1 MYFHTFSMA
10 YRNPFFSMTA
20 ALARSPRVVLFRN
33 GPDFD
38 ACCQLLNTIFGGGA
52 GLVPLP
58 HAVRMLGPR
67 AALPVIVACGAFSF
81 YTSQAIVIASCLVGE
96 ATYQGVARRT
106 LGHIGAE
113 VVRLLLIVLAFST
126 GVVGLSIFADVAQIL
141 LVGWCTRT
149 ACLFIAGCIVTPL
162 VVCIREIERLAVISV
177 AAAGLMLLFLLY
189 AIVGFVGAPPSVQG
203 LAQIPHHGDRR
214 TLAEALNA
222 ASVIHLSFNC
232 HFNVLP
238 LFYALPVPA
247 HDTGQSSSPREPKEP
262 KERWLGGEALR
273 QQQRRMRRVIGTATV
288 LALGVY
294 VTIGWLGYMAF
305 GRRPSGN
312 TFADYATQGFVG
324 ALINHA
330 LAVVQ
335 LVTLPLVVHEG
346 VREFADL
353 LGATRGRGGESDPES
368 TLLMRE
374 EFTTR
379 TDSSRSVHLYGGVW
393 CALMTLTAMASV
405 GTTQVLVISAL
416 CGAPLMS
423 VLPLLMLLQSGGGH
437 ATVDFLLLLLG
448 TAAMA
453 GFSLSAMGML

>member
-1 MYFHTFSMA
+1 MNAFALMA
-10 YRNPFFSMTA
+10 FDAGALQPGGGRGA
-20 ALARSPRVVLFRN
+20 APRARLVLFRN
-33 GPDFD
+33 GHDFD

-126 GVVGLSIFADVAQIL
+126 GVAGLSIFADVAQIL

-162 VVCIREIERLAVISV
+162 VVCIRDIERLAVISV
-177 AAAGLMLLFLLY
+177 AVAGLLLLFLLY
-189 AIVGFVGAPPSVQG
+189 AFVEYFGAPSSVQG

-238 LFYALPVPA
+238 LFYALPVPT
-247 HDTGQSSSPREPKEP
+247 HDTGLSSSPREP

-346 VREFADL
+346 VREFVDL

-448 TAAMA
+448 TVAMA
-453 GFSLSAMGML
+453 GFSFSAMGML

>member
-1 MYFHTFSMA
+1 MA

-126 GVVGLSIFADVAQIL
+126 GVAGLSIFADVAQIL

-189 AIVGFVGAPPSVQG
+189 AIVGYVGAPPSVQG

-238 LFYALPVPA
+238 LFYALPVPT
-247 HDTGQSSSPREPKEP
+247 HDTGLSSSPREP

-335 LVTLPLVVHEG
+335 LATLPLVVHEG
-346 VREFADL
+346 VREFVDL
-353 LGATRGRGGESDPES
+353 LGATRGRGGESDPEL
-368 TLLMRE
+368 TLLVRE
-374 EFTTR
+374 EFTTH

-393 CALMTLTAMASV
+393 CAVMTLTAIASED
-405 GTTQVLVISAL
+405 TTQVLVISAL

-448 TAAMA
+448 TVAMA
-453 GFSLSAMGML
+453 GFSFSAMGML

>member
-1 MYFHTFSMA
+1 MA
-10 YRNPFFSMTA
+10 FDAGALQPGGGRGA
-20 ALARSPRVVLFRN
+20 APRARLVLFRN
-33 GPDFD
+33 GHDFD

-126 GVVGLSIFADVAQIL
+126 GVAGLSIFADVAQIL

-162 VVCIREIERLAVISV
+162 VVCIRDIERLAVISV
-177 AAAGLMLLFLLY
+177 AVAGLLLLFLLY
-189 AIVGFVGAPPSVQG
+189 AIVEYFGAPSSVQG

-238 LFYALPVPA
+238 LFYALPA
-247 HDTGQSSSPREPKEP
+247 HDTGLSSSPREHFKGM
-262 KERWLGGEALR
+262 GGEALR

-312 TFADYATQGFVG
+312 TFADYATRGFV
-324 ALINHA
+324 LRTTL
-330 LAVVQ
+330 LAVSSCGLRYSRFRRCLDQ
-335 LVTLPLVVHEG
+335 SRACRCPTRHAATG
-346 VREFADL
+346 R
-353 LGATRGRGGESDPES
+353 TRGSAGIRGPPRGHSRQGR
-368 TLLMRE
+368 RE
-374 EFTTR
+374 
-379 TDSSRSVHLYGGVW
+379 
-393 CALMTLTAMASV
+393 
-405 GTTQVLVISAL
+405 
-416 CGAPLMS
+416 
-423 VLPLLMLLQSGGGH
+423 
-437 ATVDFLLLLLG
+437 
-448 TAAMA
+448 
-453 GFSLSAMGML
+453 

>member
-1 MYFHTFSMA
+1 MVS
-10 YRNPFFSMTA
+10 RNPFFSMTA

-126 GVVGLSIFADVAQIL
+126 GVAGLSIFADVAQIL

-189 AIVGFVGAPPSVQG
+189 AIVGYVGAPPSMQG

-247 HDTGQSSSPREPKEP
+247 HDTGLSSSPREPKEPP

-346 VREFADL
+346 VREFVDL